1 MIAYEVARDGFL
13 EKHVRT
19 LRKVYGERRDVMLA
33 AMERYFPPGVQW
45 THPRGGLF
53 LWVELPPEINAEE
66 LLQDA
71 IQEKVAFVPGH
82 AFYATGRSGGNL
94 NTMRLNFSNAEPEM
108 LEEGIRRLARAIEQR
123 MTGQT
128 MPVAAPAPALSLN

>member
-1 MIAYEVARDGFL
+1 M
-13 EKHVRT
+13 RT
-19 LRKVYGERRDVMLA
+19 LRHVYGERRHVTLNA
-33 AMERYFPPGVQW
+33 QLRYFPPGVRW
-45 THPRGGLF
+45 SHPRGGLF

-82 AFYATGRSGGNL
+82 AFYAAGRSGGHL

-123 MTGQT
+123 MTNQ
-128 MPVAAPAPALSLN
+128 MIPVATPAPVMSMN